1 MRTLYAALAFLLI
14 LSTPSLSQA
23 QLNTQRIETEVFTP
37 KRYDPNYRYWETDFS
52 ESSIR
57 KEFSGINIDQ
67 IQSITLVYTQ
77 FKATERF
84 DQLALNTQR
93 IDKLLK
99 ILPELKRRA
108 DIKWYWVAQT
118 GCSSPSECRDLFHGF
133 EIALKS
139 TEFMSKALV
148 DSNMVE
154 YYVSKYLGKALD
166 TRELD
171 SLVTEG
177 KLVKVCDT
185 TYHVAHFSNSRY
197 GRMRPVSKKSPKK
210 ALQQLK
216 KENIEATELEIV
228 VNNRRKSKEVNGLPA
243 DQAAAARRI
252 FNKHY
257 KFTTARY
264 HDENIPSKY
273 VISINRSKR
282 GLENKLMTRVI
293 PLTTDYRPID
303 SFFVKTHTEQKV
315 YCEYVDT
322 SNGRTN
328 QIDEIVVLKTLQ
340 RNPEWANA
348 LVVTD
353 VTGSM
358 SPYIGQFL
366 AWHQLHLKH
375 NATSSFVFFNDGDN
389 MRDDLKV
396 VGQVGGTYYIKTDN
410 YAELKTLAYEAMRNG
425 NGGDA
430 EENNYEA
437 VLYGL
442 QKNKGAENI
451 IMIADNQAT
460 PRDLELLNKI
470 KMPVHIILCGTS
482 GGVNVAYLNAARKN
496 NGTVHTMEEDLNDLA
511 EVSEGHTLEIGNQV
525 FIVKDGEFQEVTT
538 AEKVTRD

>member
-1 MRTLYAALAFLLI
+1 
-14 LSTPSLSQA
+14 
-23 QLNTQRIETEVFTP
+23 
-37 KRYDPNYRYWETDFS
+37 
-52 ESSIR
+52 
-57 KEFSGINIDQ
+57 
-67 IQSITLVYTQ
+67 
-77 FKATERF
+77 
-84 DQLALNTQR
+84 
-93 IDKLLK
+93 
-99 ILPELKRRA
+99 
-108 DIKWYWVAQT
+108 
-118 GCSSPSECRDLFHGF
+118 
-133 EIALKS
+133 
-139 TEFMSKALV
+139 
-148 DSNMVE
+148 
-154 YYVSKYLGKALD
+154 
-166 TRELD
+166 
-171 SLVTEG
+171 
-177 KLVKVCDT
+177 
-185 TYHVAHFSNSRY
+185 
-197 GRMRPVSKKSPKK
+197 
-210 ALQQLK
+210 
-216 KENIEATELEIV
+216 
-228 VNNRRKSKEVNGLPA
+228 
-243 DQAAAARRI
+243 
-252 FNKHY
+252 
-257 KFTTARY
+257 
-264 HDENIPSKY
+264 
-273 VISINRSKR
+273 
-282 GLENKLMTRVI
+282 MTRVI